1 MFAESTVG
9 DIRYA
14 IRGMRRSPLFAFSAA
29 ATIGLGLGV
38 LCSAVTIVNA
48 YILKPIDLPGARS
61 LYGLSWDTATTRRH
75 RFRRADVEAIRE
87 GTALFTGL
95 TAATD
100 AVVMHNGTPLPG
112 RLVTGNYFQVL
123 GAQPA
128 LGRTLLPP
136 DMPAPGGNPVVV
148 LSDLGWRTHFGSD
161 PAIVGKQ
168 ITLGRE
174 RFHVVG
180 VLPPAFR
187 LPGDEGV
194 GFWAPLTMA
203 RALGVRD
210 PWSDP
215 DADGLAVTVRLRA
228 GATESQTRAW
238 LDTWLRQ
245 RFPAGSESVPV
256 AVRVE
261 SRATRIPLTGQTAS
275 VFALIV
281 SVFALVLLV
290 ACANVTNLMLARGF
304 GRQREIAVRLSLGGN
319 RGRVVR
325 QLLIEGVVLAVP
337 AALVGLALT
346 YVTARTFPAV
356 IVGTFPLGAIPVQE
370 MLVPL
375 EPDLRVLAILCA
387 AAVAAAVL
395 ASFAPAVRVTRVNL
409 VRASKGEAGLDTGRS
424 RLRTGLVAMQ
434 IGACVLFL
442 VGAFGLID
450 QSKGSANPTT
460 GLNYE
465 LVSSVR
471 VAPNLRAE
479 LATRLAADAA
489 VQQVAIAWRPPL
501 VGPLRPIGVVASTTH
516 VEQAAGFMVV
526 SPEYFSLFGIRLVRG
541 RVFTKAEADEGADVA
556 LVSQATA
563 RLMWPGIDPIG
574 QTLELVPARDQPGR
588 RPAHTSVRVIG
599 VTQDVMTGLVLDGI
613 DRTCVYF
620 PTGVRDA
627 GDVSILVRARSDIA
641 SVKTLV
647 TSTVDAL
654 ERDAPV
660 EVNSIVEVIGVV
672 AWVLQAVSVTAGL
685 LGVIGLALA
694 FSGTYAVVA
703 FLVTQRTREFGIR
716 MAIGATVRQIVAGM
730 LREALRTALVG
741 VGAGIAIAIALDRM
755 VSGGNSLIPM
765 FGLRPY
771 VVGAAIVLFATAT
784 AALVPSLRGSRIDP
798 SKALR
803 AE

>member
-1 MFAESTVG
+1 MFAESIVG

-14 IRGMRRSPLFAFSAA
+14 IRGMRRSPLFAFSVA

-48 YILKPIDLPGARS
+48 YVLKPIELPEARS

-75 RFRRADVEAIRE
+75 RFRLADVEAIRE
-87 GTALFTGL
+87 STPLFSGL

-128 LGRTLLPP
+128 LGRTLFPS

-228 GATESQTRAW
+228 GTTESQTRAW

-245 RFPAGSESVPV
+245 RFPSSESVPV

-319 RGRVVR
+319 RRRVVR
-325 QLLIEGVVLAVP
+325 QLLIEGLVLAVP

-370 MLVPL
+370 MLAPL

-424 RLRTGLVAMQ
+424 RLRTGLVAIQ

-479 LATRLAADAA
+479 LATRLAADAV

-516 VEQAAGFMVV
+516 VEQDAGFMVV
-526 SPEYFSLFGIRLVRG
+526 SPEYFPLFGIRLVRG
-541 RVFTKAEADEGADVA
+541 RAFTKAEADEGADVA

-563 RLMWPGIDPIG
+563 RLLWPGIDPIG
-574 QTLELVPARDQPGR
+574 QTLEVVPARDQSGR
-588 RPAHTSVRVIG
+588 RPPHTSVRVIG
-599 VTQDVMTGLVLDGI
+599 VTQDVMSGLVLDGI
-613 DRTCVYF
+613 DKTCVYF
-620 PTGVRDA
+620 PTGVHDA

-647 TSTVDAL
+647 ASTVDAL

-716 MAIGATVRQIVAGM
+716 MAIGATVRQIVTG
-730 LREALRTALVG
+730 LLTETLRTAFVG

-771 VVGAAIVLFATAT
+771 AVGAAIVLFATVT